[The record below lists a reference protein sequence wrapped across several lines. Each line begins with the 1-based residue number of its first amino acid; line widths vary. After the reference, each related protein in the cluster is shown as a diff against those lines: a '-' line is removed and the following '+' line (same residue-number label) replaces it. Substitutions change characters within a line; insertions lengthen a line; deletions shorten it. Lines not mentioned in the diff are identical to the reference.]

1 MLYDWQKYAEIG
13 VRAAGVQAV
22 CVTCAVGVRAV
33 CAPHLRVCR
42 AAFVRRSCGVRA
54 AFERCARGVS
64 SEEAVHAAQDGEYLA
79 DHGDGNLLLG
89 ILGALVG
96 GNEADESLP
105 LRHAQAL
112 DGAVFVGDDAVYLA
126 GREVLYGRGDLAH
139 GDDVSV
145 VELGLHGVSGDVAPD
160 DSGLVE
166 GCEVDEIRGGG
177 GLVVEHSIKPTD
189 EVYIIVWC
197 ARAVVVDTRCGWI
210 RLLRLE
216 HRTVSGEQ
224 PFGIHVFCVS
234 KKSRNVIL
242 ANTVVLLQYT
252 PCNT

>member
-54 AFERCARGVS
+54 ALEWYACGAS

-89 ILGALVG
+89 ILGALIG
-96 GNEADESLP
+96 GNEADESL
-105 LRHAQAL
+105 LMLGHAQAL
-112 DGAVFVGDDAVYLA
+112 DGTVIVGDDAVYLA
-126 GREVLYGRGDLAH
+126 GWEVLYGRADLAH

-145 VELGLHGVSGDVAPD
+145 VELRLHGVSGDVAPD

-166 GCEVDEIRGGG
+166 GCEVDEVRGGG

-197 ARAVVVDTRCGWI
+197 ARAVVVDAWI
-210 RLLRLE
+210 RYFFAYSFCNLLCIIYIIYIF
-216 HRTVSGEQ
+216 TVRNRS
-224 PFGIHVFCVS
+224 ITHVCFF
-234 KKSRNVIL
+234 
-242 ANTVVLLQYT
+242 
-252 PCNT
+252 